1 MENIKQIS
9 VSVTDKR
16 ILVPMKLNGK
26 VVYFLADTGASLSM
40 LDSTQADDLNF
51 GLRSKIGGT
60 IVGSGGESSEVWH
73 IKNVEVE
80 FEDKKLYQFLAQ
92 DLSGVVDSIKKET
105 DYKIAGIIGLP
116 DMKVLGW
123 IIDTTNGRI
132 YYDYN
137 KE

>member
-40 LDSTQADDLNF
+40 LDSTQAEDLNF

-60 IVGSGGESSEVWH
+60 IVGSGGESAEVWH

-80 FEDKKLYQFLAQ
+80 FEGKKLYQFLAQ

-116 DMKVLGW
+116 DMKALGW

-132 YYDYN
+132 YYDYS
-137 KE
+137 KA

>member
-9 VSVTDKR
+9 VSVSDKR

-60 IVGSGGESSEVWH
+60 IVGSGGESAEVWH

-80 FEDKKLYQFLAQ
+80 FEGKKLYQFLAQ
-92 DLSGVVDSIKKET
+92 DLSGVVDSIKKKT

-116 DMKVLGW
+116 DMKTLGW
-123 IIDTTNGRI
+123 IIDTTNGKI
-132 YYDYN
+132 YYDYS